1 MKQYLSI
8 VAVSCILSAC
18 GQNNVS
24 FDKDG
29 CVIEGKGS
37 QSGRSSFT
45 SISPIQT
52 ISGEVSRGFGTDDAS
67 DILRQTS
74 VIQGQQTTIGLSSNL
89 TTGSGGQDQLS
100 GDGSP
105 LEDLD
110 DRYIAYTYSLSLELP
125 QAGVRPLISK
135 HIAACEAAGPSVCIV
150 TSTDLTLRSDRSATS
165 YVYLMAVPD
174 WIEAFNASLDSDLA
188 EANGIITSRGREQVD
203 LTDDFLDIDARL
215 SAKITLQKRLE
226 ELLANEAGGLGELL
240 LAERELAD
248 VIGEV
253 ESITTSLKTLQKRVT
268 MSEFDINYRGLVKK
282 ERPKCDPI
290 KAASKSFFTNLAK
303 GVGSLIS
310 SFAFGLPWIVLTGFF
325 IFAWVR
331 AIWPFMRRS

>member
-1 MKQYLSI
+1 M
-8 VAVSCILSAC
+8 A
-18 GQNNVS
+18 
-24 FDKDG
+24 
-29 CVIEGKGS
+29 
-37 QSGRSSFT
+37 
-45 SISPIQT
+45 
-52 ISGEVSRGFGTDDAS
+52 
-67 DILRQTS
+67 
-74 VIQGQQTTIGLSSNL
+74 
-89 TTGSGGQDQLS
+89 
-100 GDGSP
+100 
-105 LEDLD
+105 
-110 DRYIAYTYSLSLELP
+110 LELP

-135 HIAACEAAGPSVCIV
+135 HIAACDAAGPNVCIV

-174 WIEAFNASLDSDLA
+174 WIEAFNASLDSDLI
-188 EANGIITSRGREQVD
+188 EAGGIVTSRGREQVD

-253 ESITTSLKTLQKRVT
+253 ESITSSLKTLQKRVT

-282 ERPKCDPI
+282 ERPKCNPI
-290 KAASKSFFTNLAK
+290 KAASKSFVANLAK
-303 GVGSLIS
+303 GMASLIVM
-310 SFAFGLPWIVLTGFF
+310 FAFGLPWMVLIGIF

-331 AIWPFMRRS
+331 VIWPFMRRS